1 MRTTEAGREAA
12 ASTIAAYDAM
22 AEDYWN
28 ETQSR
33 DLSADYALF
42 FRHLKARAAG
52 RALDLL
58 DLLDL
63 GCGPGRDLE
72 HFARLGHRAVG
83 VDGSARFVEMARAAS
98 GCEVLHQDLLA
109 LDLPAARFD
118 GVFAS
123 ASLFHIPP
131 EALPQVLAVLHETLR
146 SEGIL
151 FALNPRGRDEQGWLG
166 DRFCCYY
173 RIATWSRAVCA
184 AGFER
189 LACAYRPVG
198 RPRAQQPWVSTV
210 WRKRGE

>member
-1 MRTTEAGREAA
+1 MRTTEARREAA

-42 FRHLKARAAG
+42 FRHLKAQRTG
-52 RALDLL
+52 RAL

-63 GCGPGRDLE
+63 GCGPGRDLAN
-72 HFARLGHRAVG
+72 FTRLGHRAVG
-83 VDGSARFVEMARAAS
+83 VDGSARFVAMARAAS
-98 GCEVLHQDLLA
+98 GCEVLQQDLLA
-109 LDLPAARFD
+109 LDLPPARFD

-131 EALPQVLAVLHETLR
+131 EALPQVLAVLHATLR
-146 SEGIL
+146 PDGVL

-173 RIATWSRAVCA
+173 RVATWCRVVRE
-184 AGFER
+184 AGFDR
-189 LACAYRPVG
+189 LACAYRPAG
-198 RPRAQQPWVSTV
+198 RPRAQQNWVSTV
-210 WRKRGE
+210 WRKRSG